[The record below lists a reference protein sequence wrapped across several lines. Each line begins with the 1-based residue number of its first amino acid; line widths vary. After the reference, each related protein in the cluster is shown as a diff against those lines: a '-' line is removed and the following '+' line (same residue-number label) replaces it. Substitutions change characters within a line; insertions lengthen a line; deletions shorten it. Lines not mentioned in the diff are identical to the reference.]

1 MKVFNN
7 PKSTQEQLRQAGK
20 EATGQFRQSTLF
32 KQQYKD
38 PSSSIHDISKGTTE
52 VDFGM
57 LDPIHYKNIMDGN
70 AGGLSVGSLKSIF
83 REINK
88 IQDIN
93 PNKTYQMTVR
103 RTNTSAAG
111 NLDRYAYNNKIYGG
125 QSLTGLKKI
134 FNGKQFKTNEDFLK
148 ALKGNKVGVLN
159 PEEILR
165 GKPAIV
171 TGSVKTDARELGG
184 VNYMTAIKK
193 DGTLVSFAN
202 DEHDLFKFKAPKAD
216 RMINISTPISIDI
229 LNKGRIPNQIKKSK
243 EAFEKSKELA
253 RVKAQEKLATMPGV
267 NTSLKVPPG
276 MTKEQFYL
284 VQAIANAKT
293 PKDYSR
299 IKKELGLGLMPRA
312 SKPFIR
318 QEEAG
323 GNNE

>member
-1 MKVFNN
+1 MIQLTIIYVMINLIDLIYIERNLLSADECDTIINENVNSKTYRENSLNN
-7 PKSTQEQLRQAGK
+7 KL
-20 EATGQFRQSTLF
+20 
-32 KQQYKD
+32 
-38 PSSSIHDISKGTTE
+38 IHDYSG
-52 VDFGM
+52 GM
-57 LDPIHYKNIMDGN
+57 VCD
-70 AGGLSVGSLKSIF
+70 V
-83 REINK
+83 
-88 IQDIN
+88 N
-93 PNKTYQMTVR
+93 PYEK
-103 RTNTSAAG
+103 
-111 NLDRYAYNNKIYGG
+111 
-125 QSLTGLKKI
+125 
-134 FNGKQFKTNEDFLK
+134 
-148 ALKGNKVGVLN
+148 
-159 PEEILR
+159 
-165 GKPAIV
+165 
-171 TGSVKTDARELGG
+171 
-184 VNYMTAIKK
+184 
-193 DGTLVSFAN
+193 
-202 DEHDLFKFKAPKAD
+202 
-216 RMINISTPISIDI
+216 SIDI